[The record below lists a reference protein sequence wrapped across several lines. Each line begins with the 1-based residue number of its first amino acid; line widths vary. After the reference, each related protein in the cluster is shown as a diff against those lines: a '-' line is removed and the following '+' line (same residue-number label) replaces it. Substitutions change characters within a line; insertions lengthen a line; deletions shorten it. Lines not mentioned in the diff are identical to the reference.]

1 MKEKKILLISFDKEY
16 VDKILS
22 ELPFVL
28 NDSSELIVIS
38 NEEYFSEYCRQGH
51 PKVDVLIADEYISR
65 EALFSQQADTT
76 YYLVENTEAKNTIS
90 KYDATDGIVNKLGE
104 DYVTTVQE
112 DVGKTRMI
120 DVCAASGGCGK
131 TKAAIGIAARLSQM
145 GYDVLYVD
153 AEETQNFYEFLPEN
167 LKEDWAEASLAIAF
181 MNGGALDM
189 LIKNIRK
196 AAFDY
201 VPAFKDPLYAY
212 NISLQAYYDMV
223 NEIAGREMYDYIV
236 VEHTPGLTKELAK
249 HLSDSKMMAMC
260 TKDIAGEAER
270 VKRFVGNLAGFGG
283 QCVVICN
290 CDETSVDADINIKS
304 DEYDYPVCEMV
315 AFDNNAAIDAAKLI
329 EGKRY
334 LATVIAVK

>member
-16 VDKILS
+16 VDNILS

-38 NEEYFSEYCRQGH
+38 NEEYFSEYCKQGH
-51 PKVDVLIADEYISR
+51 TKVDVLIADENISR
-65 EALFSQQADTT
+65 DALFSQPANIT

-104 DYVTTVQE
+104 EYVTTVQE
-112 DVGKTRMI
+112 DAGKTKVI

-153 AEETQNFYEFLPEN
+153 AEEVQNFYEFLPEN
-167 LKEDWAEASLAIAF
+167 LKSDWAEAAMAIAF
-181 MNGGALDM
+181 MNGGAIDM

-196 AAFDY
+196 TTFDY
-201 VPAFKDPLYAY
+201 IPAFKDPLYAY

-223 NEIAGREMYDYIV
+223 NEIADREMYDYIV
-236 VEHTPGLTKELAK
+236 VEHAAGLSKELAK
-249 HLSDSKMMAMC
+249 HLSDSKMLAMC
-260 TKDIAGEAER
+260 TKDIAGEPKR
-270 VKRFVGNLAGFGG
+270 VRRFVGNLAGFGG

-290 CDETSVDADINIKS
+290 CDVDGVDVDINIKS
-304 DEYDYPVCEMV
+304 DEYEYPVCEMV
-315 AFDNNAAIDAAKLI
+315 AFDSNATVDAAKLI